1 MVLIDVN
8 GYKMYLKDDPGLLRY
23 WPKRDLKRLAIE
35 MVKNTIKPG
44 MTVIDI
50 GELRYYALFNETSW
64 PFGEGLCY

>member
-8 GYKMYLKDDPGLLRY
+8 GYKMYLLKDDPGLSRV
-23 WPKRDLKRLAIE
+23 LAKKGIWEKATTE

-50 GELRYYALFNETSW
+50 GANLGYEENKNSW
-64 PFGEGLCY
+64 GSARIY